1 MNLVARIK
9 RLEGMFGMESR
20 KYLYF
25 YELTFMCWFRDR
37 FGKNMEA
44 APPSLFRVYQQYLRI
59 YEACKAR
66 REEIE

>member
-1 MNLVARIK
+1 
-9 RLEGMFGMESR
+9 
-20 KYLYF
+20 
-25 YELTFMCWFRDR
+25 
-37 FGKNMEA
+37 MEA